1 MRIKHGKTG
10 IQDTLY
16 LLSCSVCN
24 EYTLCMDIIKLQ
36 IRKKTITTF
45 NQAVGEA
52 EEDGEGVAESD
63 SRTAGWLA
71 KPNGIE
77 AMTTITRSI

>member
-1 MRIKHGKTG
+1 MA
-10 IQDTLY
+10 
-16 LLSCSVCN
+16 
-24 EYTLCMDIIKLQ
+24 IIKLQ

-52 EEDGEGVAESD
+52 EGDGEGVD
-63 SRTAGWLA
+63 SWTDWLGWLA